1 MDEPAPD
8 QVCTLCGRTGHRAH
22 ACPWRKP
29 ASIFDA
35 PTRHR
40 PNWPFLYFSEDNRWY
55 VNRAKRRSKAAEAAD
70 LGEAK
75 W

>member
-1 MDEPAPD
+1 MPAQPTPASAD
-8 QVCTLCGRTGHRAH
+8 AAPPERE
-22 ACPWRKP
+22 P

-40 PNWPFLYFSEDNRWY
+40 PNWPFLYFNEDNRWY
-55 VNRAKRRSKAAEAAD
+55 VNRAKRRSNAAQAAD